1 MRYNLRDELILSSG
15 SDSKVVLLHVP
26 SLASEPIT
34 LGDEGSEDEKV
45 KTLVLKMFTFF
56 KDSRSASVWF
66 CTISEEI
73 TSLTGFITGGT

>member
-1 MRYNLRDELILSSG
+1 MRYNLRDELVLSSG

-45 KTLVLKMFTFF
+45 KTLVLKCLLFLKILGLLQF
-56 KDSRSASVWF
+56 
-66 CTISEEI
+66 
-73 TSLTGFITGGT
+73 GFALFQKK

>member
-1 MRYNLRDELILSSG
+1 MRYNLRDELVLSSG

-45 KTLVLKMFTFF
+45 KTLVLKMFYFF
-56 KDSRSASVWF
+56 IF
-66 CTISEEI
+66 
-73 TSLTGFITGGT
+73 